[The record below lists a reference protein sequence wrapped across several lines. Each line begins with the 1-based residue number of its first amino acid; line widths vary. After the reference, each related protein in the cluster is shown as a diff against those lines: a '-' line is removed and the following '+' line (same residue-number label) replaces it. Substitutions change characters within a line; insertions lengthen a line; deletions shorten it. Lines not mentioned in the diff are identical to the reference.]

1 VIANTLHDICRN
13 LMIERGLLNPTTTT
27 TTTTTTTEN
36 SNESLVAQK
45 R

>member
-1 VIANTLHDICRN
+1 
-13 LMIERGLLNPTTTT
+13 MIERGLLNPTTTT

>member
-27 TTTTTTTEN
+27 TTTTEN

>member
-1 VIANTLHDICRN
+1 
-13 LMIERGLLNPTTTT
+13 MIERGLLNPT